1 MNDSD
6 ILGKEE
12 KQQYLVNAKLKS
24 SDAEFRKKSFK
35 VRLKNIFT
43 FSMRLWWTTNEAIQ
57 SSEFFGGWR
66 WLIHFCMYFFFI
78 KLSSLC
84 SFFLTLSWW
93 VSIRNLTLIVGS
105 IYLSRDCWVILL
117 LCNWNFPTEL
127 ANFLCFCSCLTAIE
141 ASECPCN
148 TRIYENIM

>member
-43 FSMRLWWTTNEAIQ
+43 FSMRL
-57 SSEFFGGWR
+57 
-66 WLIHFCMYFFFI
+66 
-78 KLSSLC
+78 
-84 SFFLTLSWW
+84 
-93 VSIRNLTLIVGS
+93 
-105 IYLSRDCWVILL
+105 
-117 LCNWNFPTEL
+117 
-127 ANFLCFCSCLTAIE
+127 
-141 ASECPCN
+141 
-148 TRIYENIM
+148 

>member
-1 MNDSD
+1 MLNLEKRALR
-6 ILGKEE
+6 LG
-12 KQQYLVNAKLKS
+12 LK
-24 SDAEFRKKSFK
+24 
-35 VRLKNIFT
+35 T
-43 FSMRLWWTTNEAIQ
+43 FSLFQWGYDEPQMRPYSPLN
-57 SSEFFGGWR
+57 FLGGGGGWS
-66 WLIHFCMYFFFI
+66 IFACIFFFI